1 MPVRPDEPLTKVTLN
16 LYTKD
21 VEEMGVRYG
30 HGWSTMV
37 RSLVHAHLTNVSRV
51 KTRPLTVGDLA
62 DADRS

>member
-1 MPVRPDEPLTKVTLN
+1 
-16 LYTKD
+16 